1 MSSYQK
7 LFRTLKKT
15 NTIGVFLD
23 LPKIFD
29 TIVHST
35 LIFKLN
41 HYGIRGLALGWFRS
55 YCKDRKQCTFLTET
69 RSQKEMVTCVV
80 PRSSVLGPLLFL
92 IYVNDISNCLRS
104 ATAIIFA
111 EDSTIYKSQTKLNDL
126 FTVVNR
132 DLELLLQW
140 FTANALRVNVND

>member
-23 LPKIFD
+23 LPKAFD
-29 TIVHST
+29 TIVHNT
-35 LIFKLN
+35 LIFKIN
-41 HYGIRGLALGWFRS
+41 HYGIRGLALDCFSS

-80 PRSSVLGPLLFL
+80 PHSSVIGPLLFI
-92 IYVNDISNCLRS
+92 IYVNDMSNCLSS

-111 EDSTIYKSQTKLNDL
+111 EDSTIYKSQIKLNDL

-132 DLELLLQW
+132 DLDYCYSGSRLMPC
-140 FTANALRVNVND
+140 V